1 MSYHQ
6 QKQATPSFVKIV
18 YSQIKINGKL
28 ELVPMELYT
37 DGTVKRSA

>member
-6 QKQATPSFVKIV
+6 QERTPSFVKIV
-18 YSQIKINGKL
+18 YSQVKVNGKL

-37 DGTVKRSA
+37 DGSVKRSA

>member
-1 MSYHQ
+1 MFSRQ
-6 QKQATPSFVKIV
+6 QQTPSFVKIV
-18 YSQIKINGKL
+18 YSQVKVNGKL